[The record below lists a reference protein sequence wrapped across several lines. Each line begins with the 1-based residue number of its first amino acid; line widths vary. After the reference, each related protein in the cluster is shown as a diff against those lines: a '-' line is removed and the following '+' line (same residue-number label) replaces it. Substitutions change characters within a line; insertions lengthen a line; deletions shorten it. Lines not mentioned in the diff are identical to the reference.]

1 MSEYA
6 VIIKVKDGIVI
17 DESNGATVCNVH
29 SIGINYGMYSIDCL
43 TSDGELL
50 GYFPYAR
57 NQNSWIHCEYDNC
70 TKDFNLATDGKIH
83 KEVWKYRDMITGKT
97 EKRIKEIKRII
108 KEFAD
113 QDQYSANN
121 EYVKALYR
129 ELREL
134 EGREQI
140 EEEHYEPQFIGGSD
154 VPIDGYY
161 E

>member
-1 MSEYA
+1 MENYA

-17 DESNGATVCNVH
+17 DESNGATICNVH
-29 SIGINYGMYSIDCL
+29 SIGINYEMYSIDCL

-57 NQNSWIHCEYDNC
+57 NKNSWIYCEYDNC
-70 TKDFNLATDGKIH
+70 TKDFNLATNGKIH
-83 KEVWKYRDMITGKT
+83 KEVWEYRDMITSKT

-140 EEEHYEPQFIGGSD
+140 EEEDYEPQFIGGSD
-154 VPIDGYY
+154 VPIGGYY